1 VGMASNSWRGAGEV
15 MEKHKLNRVYV
26 TFISGTST
34 YWLDPYEYSDLLSDI
49 ENEKKFLRFGKIT
62 LNERFIKTINLSE
75 VTE

>member
-1 VGMASNSWRGAGEV
+1 
-15 MEKHKLNRVYV
+15 MEKKLNKVFV
-26 TFISGTST
+26 VSITGANT